1 MDLYIIRH
9 AWAVDSGDSRWPAD
23 GQRPLSAEG
32 RDRFARMAALLMEH
46 GMKPS
51 LITTSPLTRC
61 VETAQILAAGA
72 GKAEIVELDELQPGS
87 NADALMRWTMQH
99 SRKHEQIAWVGHAPD
114 VNWLTAATI
123 GDAACSIRFAKGA
136 IAAVRFSE
144 TPALGGG
151 ELQWLAT
158 AKILGV

>member
-1 MDLYIIRH
+1 
-9 AWAVDSGDSRWPAD
+9 
-23 GQRPLSAEG
+23 
-32 RDRFARMAALLMEH
+32 
-46 GMKPS
+46 MKPS
-51 LITTSPLTRC
+51 LIATSPLTRC

>member
-1 MDLYIIRH
+1 
-9 AWAVDSGDSRWPAD
+9 
-23 GQRPLSAEG
+23 
-32 RDRFARMAALLMEH
+32 
-46 GMKPS
+46 
-51 LITTSPLTRC
+51 
-61 VETAQILAAGA
+61 
-72 GKAEIVELDELQPGS
+72 
-87 NADALMRWTMQH
+87 MQH
-99 SRKHEQIAWVGHAPD
+99 SRKHKQIAWVGHAPD